1 MTALLH
7 DLLDERAA
15 QAPHAAAL
23 SREGCTWSYGD
34 LAARSRHVAGWLAE
48 HGIGRGDRVVLVGGN
63 EAELVALL
71 FATSRIGAVFVLVS
85 DQVSEFHLRHIF
97 SDSGARMMIANA
109 TAAKVAETIVG
120 PAAFA
125 LAAPF
130 AEPVDEPVDEI
141 GGPAGIS
148 VDPVCF
154 IYTSGSTSLPKAVV
168 CNHRQMRF
176 AIAAIQSRLGYRADD
191 IVFCCLPLSF
201 DYGLYQVFLSTS
213 TGARLVLGDD
223 GDAGPALVGR
233 LVAEGVTVL
242 PIVPSLAVTL
252 CRLVGRTGN
261 VPARLR
267 MVTNTGADLPPALCV
282 RLREAVPGL
291 KVYAMFGLTE
301 CKRVS
306 IAEPDLDRVRPGSVG
321 RPLPDT
327 EVSIV
332 DEDGRPVKPGVEGEL
347 VVRGPHVMSGYWN
360 APELTARRFRLDE
373 FGVPILHTGDR
384 ARLDEDGYLYFLG
397 RDDDIYKQHGVRV
410 STAEVE
416 AAALDIPN
424 VEIAAALPARDGR
437 EARIAA
443 CGNLTVAE
451 FTEQLRRR
459 LGPQK
464 TPPQIRLVDRL
475 PIGVNGKVDK
485 KALASTWDA
494 AARQG
499 PEFDGVAV

>member
-7 DLLDERAA
+7 DMLDERATQTPYA
-15 QAPHAAAL
+15 VAL
-23 SREGCTWSYGD
+23 SRDGCTWSYAD
-34 LAARSRHVAGWLAE
+34 LAARSRYAASWLAG

-63 EAELVALL
+63 EAEIVALL

-97 SDSGARMMIANA
+97 SDSGARIMIANA
-109 TAAKVAETIVG
+109 TTAKVAETIAG
-120 PAAFA
+120 PAAYS

-130 AEPVDEPVDEI
+130 ARAVDEVRAPT
-141 GGPAGIS
+141 GIS

-154 IYTSGSTSLPKAVV
+154 IYTSGSSSLPKAVV

-191 IVFCCLPLSF
+191 TVLCCLPLSF
-201 DYGLYQVFLSTS
+201 DYGLYQVFLCTAA
-213 TGARLVLGDD
+213 GARLVLGDES
-223 GDAGPALVGR
+223 DAGPALLGR

-242 PIVPSLAVTL
+242 PVVPSLAVTL
-252 CRLVGRTGN
+252 CRLVGRTGT
-261 VPARLR
+261 VPPRLR
-267 MVTNTGADLPPALCV
+267 MVTNTGADLPSALCV

-291 KVYAMFGLTE
+291 RVYAMFGLTE

-306 IAEPDLDRVRPGSVG
+306 VAEPDLDRVRPGSVG

-332 DEDGRPVKPGVEGEL
+332 DGDGRLVKAGVEGEL

-360 APELTARRFRLDE
+360 APELTARRFRRDE
-373 FGVPILHTGDR
+373 FGVPVLYTGDR

-410 STAEVE
+410 STSEVE
-416 AAALDIPN
+416 AAALDIPS

-437 EARIAA
+437 EARIVA
-443 CGNLTVAE
+443 CGDLTIAE

-464 TPPQIRLVDRL
+464 TPPQIHLVDRL
-475 PIGVNGKVDK
+475 PTGVNGKVDK

-494 AARQG
+494 IEAA
-499 PEFDGVAV
+499 A